1 MQTIYL
7 AGKNT
12 DYWKETVSDRLENR
26 GDVIYFSEDITET
39 PFSFDNSDFVVINTL
54 GQSGLTIK
62 DMFFIYICKQ
72 YNKDLILIT
81 TEDYPVDRNFVTL
94 LPTIES
100 VIIYLGTDS
109 VCYAKP

>member
-12 DYWKETVSDRLENR
+12 NYWKETVFDRLENR
-26 GDVIYFSEDITET
+26 GDIIYFSENKGNTV
-39 PFSFDNSDFVVINTL
+39 SLDNSDFVVINIL

-62 DMFFIYICKQ
+62 DMFFVYLCKK
-72 YNKDLILIT
+72 YNKELILIT
-81 TEDYPVDRNFVTL
+81 TENYPVDRNFVTL